1 MENLNSTVNEATP
14 VAESVEALPV
24 PGMDLASSVTGT
36 DTPKASPSTGDLG
49 AGASVPVET
58 VAPAV
63 IAKPAPVVIPSG
75 QIIKGELPKTTG
87 TTPGGWNR
95 FAGYD
100 PKASKDKKND
110 RRDGKGR
117 K

>member
-1 MENLNSTVNEATP
+1 MENLNSIAEEIVSAPIEAGESVPQSAPTPEAVPVAVVAATP
-14 VAESVEALPV
+14 VA
-24 PGMDLASSVTGT
+24 
-36 DTPKASPSTGDLG
+36 
-49 AGASVPVET
+49 
-58 VAPAV
+58 
-63 IAKPAPVVIPSG
+63 PAPVVVPSG

-100 PKASKDKKND
+100 PKAAKDKKND

>member
-1 MENLNSTVNEATP
+1 MENLNSTPAETAQVAVMEPTASIPEA
-14 VAESVEALPV
+14 AA
-24 PGMDLASSVTGT
+24 A
-36 DTPKASPSTGDLG
+36 
-49 AGASVPVET
+49 PVET
-58 VAPAV
+58 AAPASVAAAPAV
-63 IAKPAPVVIPSG
+63 IAAPAPVVVPSS

-100 PKASKDKKND
+100 PKAAKDKKND

>member
-1 MENLNSTVNEATP
+1 MENLNSTPAETAPVAVMEPTASIPEAT
-14 VAESVEALPV
+14 AA
-24 PGMDLASSVTGT
+24 
-36 DTPKASPSTGDLG
+36 
-49 AGASVPVET
+49 PVET
-58 VAPAV
+58 AAPVATAPAV
-63 IAKPAPVVIPSG
+63 IAAPAPVVVPSG

-100 PKASKDKKND
+100 PKAAKDKKND